1 MTRKRRASLG
11 LLLASVAL
19 ALAACSDDAQEGAA
33 TTTSRGPVATA
44 SQESPATTVPVT
56 GAPPTAATLPG
67 QTVVLAADGL
77 GAVRF
82 GESAEATVAKLQA
95 ALGPP
100 SGDRRPE
107 GPCNP
112 AVTRTLVW
120 GNLQVNLGPGFVGY
134 EMSLQGE
141 SRDLRTEAGIG
152 RGSTVGDLQVAYG
165 PRLELVPGE
174 ADARFSVALPAGTLR
189 GVAFTPQERDEVLSI
204 AAGTTCAAD
213 TGP

>member
-11 LLLASVAL
+11 LLLASVAW
-19 ALAACSDDAQEGAA
+19 ALAACADDAREGAA
-33 TTTSRGPVATA
+33 TSTATSPGVTTP
-44 SQESPATTVPVT
+44 SPATTVPGG

-67 QTVVLAADGL
+67 QTLVLGADGL

-82 GESAEATVAKLQA
+82 GESAESTLATLQA

-100 SGDRRPE
+100 SSDRPPE
-107 GPCNP
+107 EPCNP
-112 AVTRTLVW
+112 ALTRTLVW

-134 EMSLQGE
+134 GMSLQGE

-152 RGSTVGDLQVAYG
+152 RGSTVGDLQVTYG
-165 PRLELVPGE
+165 PRLEIIPGE
-174 ADARFSVALPAGTLR
+174 ADARFTVALPAGTLR

-204 AAGTTCAAD
+204 AAGTTCS
-213 TGP
+213 G